1 MLVREQRSEGSP
13 PRCLHHPIIIIIIII
28 FYVWANILMYNNY
41 TQYNESKVDKINAE
55 LL

>member
-1 MLVREQRSEGSP
+1 MEVQQLP
-13 PRCLHHPIIIIIIII
+13 PQCQTQCYNNNNIIII

-41 TQYNESKVDKINAE
+41 TQYYNESKVDKINAE